1 VAPAQRDDG
10 GPTGWGRHPG
20 GVASKVVVDRAT
32 RRRFRDGDPDAV
44 RVVYRE
50 YGRLV
55 FAVALRA
62 LGDRGLA
69 EEVTQQV
76 FVKAWRAAAVIDDS
90 RELAPW
96 LAAIARR
103 TAIDVYRREALRAG
117 APLEA
122 VAPDDPA
129 VVTMPESVESMY
141 ETWEVREAVGEL
153 PDDEREV
160 VRLQHFEGMTHGQIA
175 DQLGVAVGTVKSRSF
190 RAHKRLATALG
201 HLRE

>member
-1 VAPAQRDDG
+1 V
-10 GPTGWGRHPG
+10 
-20 GVASKVVVDRAT
+20 RA
-32 RRRFRDGDPDAV
+32 
-44 RVVYRE
+44 VYRE

-76 FVKAWRAAAVIDDS
+76 FVKAWRAAAVVDDS

-103 TAIDVYRREALRAG
+103 TAIDVHRRESLRAG

-129 VVTMPESVESMY
+129 VVTTPESVESMY

-160 VRLQHFEGMTHGQIA
+160 VRLQHFQGMTHGQIA

-201 HLRE
+201 HLRQ

>member
-1 VAPAQRDDG
+1 M
-10 GPTGWGRHPG
+10 
-20 GVASKVVVDRAT
+20 DRAT

-44 RVVYRE
+44 RAVYRE

-76 FVKAWRAAAVIDDS
+76 FVKAWRAAAAVDES

-96 LAAIARR
+96 LVAIARR
-103 TAIDVYRREALRAG
+103 TAIDMYRRESLRSG
-117 APLEA
+117 APLETVPA
-122 VAPDDPA
+122 DDSALVTAPA
-129 VVTMPESVESMY
+129 SAETLY
-141 ETWEVREAVGEL
+141 ETWEVRQAVGAL

-160 VRLQHFEGMTHGQIA
+160 VRLQHFAGMTHAQIA
-175 DQLGVAVGTVKSRSF
+175 DQLDVAVGTVKSRSL
-190 RAHKRLATALG
+190 RAHRRLATTLG
-201 HLRE
+201 HLKEESG

>member
-1 VAPAQRDDG
+1 M
-10 GPTGWGRHPG
+10 
-20 GVASKVVVDRAT
+20 RA
-32 RRRFRDGDPDAV
+32 
-44 RVVYRE
+44 VYRE

-76 FVKAWRAAAVIDDS
+76 FVKAWRAAAVVDDR

-103 TAIDVYRREALRAG
+103 TAIDVYRRESLRAG
-117 APLEA
+117 APLDA

-129 VVTMPESVESMY
+129 VVTAPESVESMY

-153 PDDEREV
+153 PDDERQV

-175 DQLGVAVGTVKSRSF
+175 DRLGVAVGTVKSRSF

>member
-1 VAPAQRDDG
+1 V
-10 GPTGWGRHPG
+10 
-20 GVASKVVVDRAT
+20 RA
-32 RRRFRDGDPDAV
+32 
-44 RVVYRE
+44 VYRE

-76 FVKAWRAAAVIDDS
+76 FVKAWRAAASVDDS
-90 RELAPW
+90 RELGPW

-103 TAIDVYRREALRAG
+103 TAIDVYRRESSRTG
-117 APLEA
+117 APLDA
-122 VAPDDPA
+122 VAADDPA
-129 VVTMPESVESMY
+129 LVTAGASVEAMY
-141 ETWEVREAVGEL
+141 ETWEVRQAVDDL
-153 PDDEREV
+153 PQDERDV

-175 DQLGVAVGTVKSRSF
+175 EQLGVAVGTIKSRSF
-190 RAHKRLATALG
+190 RAHRRLVTALG

>member
-1 VAPAQRDDG
+1 
-10 GPTGWGRHPG
+10 
-20 GVASKVVVDRAT
+20 VVDRAT

-44 RVVYRE
+44 RAIYRE

-76 FVKAWRAAAVIDDS
+76 FVKAWRAAAAVDDS
-90 RELAPW
+90 RELGPW
-96 LAAIARR
+96 LVAIARR
-103 TAIDVYRREALRAG
+103 TAIDVYRRESLRAG
-117 APLEA
+117 APLDA
-122 VAPDDPA
+122 VAADDPA
-129 VVTMPESVESMY
+129 MVTAPASVESMY
-141 ETWEVREAVGEL
+141 ETWEVRQAVADL
-153 PDDEREV
+153 PDDERDI

-190 RAHKRLATALG
+190 RAHRRLATALG
-201 HLRE
+201 HLREGAG

>member
-1 VAPAQRDDG
+1 
-10 GPTGWGRHPG
+10 
-20 GVASKVVVDRAT
+20 VVDRAT
-32 RRRFRDGDPDAV
+32 RTRFRDGDPDAV
-44 RVVYRE
+44 RAIYRE

-69 EEVTQQV
+69 EEVTQQA
-76 FVKAWRAAAVIDDS
+76 FVKAWRAAASVDDT
-90 RELAPW
+90 RELGPW
-96 LAAIARR
+96 LVAIARR
-103 TAIDVYRREALRAG
+103 TAIDVYRRESLRTG
-117 APLEA
+117 APLES

-129 VVTMPESVESMY
+129 MVTAPASAETLY
-141 ETWEVREAVGEL
+141 ETWEVRQAVGEL

-190 RAHKRLATALG
+190 RAHRRLATALG

>member
-1 VAPAQRDDG
+1 V
-10 GPTGWGRHPG
+10 
-20 GVASKVVVDRAT
+20 RA
-32 RRRFRDGDPDAV
+32 
-44 RVVYRE
+44 VYRE

-76 FVKAWRAAAVIDDS
+76 FVKAWRASSTLDDT
-90 RELAPW
+90 RELGPW
-96 LAAIARR
+96 LVAIARR
-103 TAIDVYRREALRAG
+103 TAIDVYRRESLRTG

-122 VAPDDPA
+122 VSADDPA
-129 VVTMPESVESMY
+129 LVTAPTSAETLY
-141 ETWEVREAVGEL
+141 ETWEVRQAVGEL
-153 PDDEREV
+153 PEEEREV
-160 VRLQHFEGMTHGQIA
+160 VRLQHFAGMTHGQIA

-201 HLRE
+201 HLKE

>member
-1 VAPAQRDDG
+1 M
-10 GPTGWGRHPG
+10 
-20 GVASKVVVDRAT
+20 
-32 RRRFRDGDPDAV
+32 
-44 RVVYRE
+44 YRE

-76 FVKAWRAAAVIDDS
+76 FVKAWRAAGVVDDS

-103 TAIDVYRREALRAG
+103 TAIDVRRRESLRAG
-117 APLEA
+117 APLDV

-129 VVTMPESVESMY
+129 MVTTPESVESMY

-201 HLRE
+201 HLRK

>member
-1 VAPAQRDDG
+1 M
-10 GPTGWGRHPG
+10 
-20 GVASKVVVDRAT
+20 VDRAT

-44 RVVYRE
+44 RAVYRE

-55 FAVALRA
+55 FAIAVRA

-76 FVKAWRAAAVIDDS
+76 FVKAWRAASSVDDS
-90 RELAPW
+90 RELGPW
-96 LAAIARR
+96 LIAIARR
-103 TAIDVYRREALRAG
+103 TAIDVYRRESLRAG
-117 APLEA
+117 APLDA

-129 VVTMPESVESMY
+129 MVTSPESVESMY
-141 ETWEVREAVGEL
+141 ETWEVRQAVLDL
-153 PDDEREV
+153 PDDERDI

-190 RAHKRLATALG
+190 RAHRRLATALG
-201 HLRE
+201 HLREEPG

>member
-1 VAPAQRDDG
+1 M
-10 GPTGWGRHPG
+10 
-20 GVASKVVVDRAT
+20 
-32 RRRFRDGDPDAV
+32 
-44 RVVYRE
+44 YRE

-55 FAVALRA
+55 YAVALRA

-76 FVKAWRAAAVIDDS
+76 FVKAWRAAAVVDDS

-96 LAAIARR
+96 LSAIARR

-129 VVTMPESVESMY
+129 MVTVPESVESMY

-175 DQLGVAVGTVKSRSF
+175 DRLGVAVGTVKSRSF